1 MNWRGVKNVDTKW
14 IPEVITNQIIV
25 GLTGNVEQQD
35 KAWEFLSSDV
45 CQMLIDY
52 RFDGGA
58 VDG

>member
-1 MNWRGVKNVDTKW
+1 MDVRW
-14 IPEVITNQIIV
+14 IPEVITDCIIV
-25 GLTGNVEQQD
+25 GLTGNAEQQD
-35 KAWEFLSSDV
+35 EAWEFLLSDV

>member
-1 MNWRGVKNVDTKW
+1 MDTKW

-25 GLTGNVEQQD
+25 GLTGTDEEQSD
-35 KAWEFLSSDV
+35 AWYFLSSDM
-45 CQMLIDY
+45 CQMLINY